1 MLDFSWSHIL
11 ILLIVALV
19 VVGPKDLPRLM
30 RIVGQ
35 WMGKARAMA
44 NEFRKSF
51 DDIARQSEL
60 DELRKEIESLRTERP
75 LADVERDLN
84 RAILP
89 DDMKSPHAM
98 AAAPPAVSVEAEPIE
113 IETGPLPEPGPE
125 PREGE
130 FAITAEP
137 VSADGYVPPPP

>member
-44 NEFRKSF
+44 DQFRKSF
-51 DDIARQSEL
+51 DDMARQAEL
-60 DELRKEIESLRTERP
+60 DELRKEIDNLRNERP

-84 RAILP
+84 RAIIP
-89 DDMKSPHAM
+89 EEMRSSV
-98 AAAPPAVSVEAEPIE
+98 PPPQSVS
-113 IETGPLPEPGPE
+113 
-125 PREGE
+125 
-130 FAITAEP
+130 AEP
-137 VSADGYVPPPP
+137 VETEAAPDFEPAEPAPIAADGFEPPAP